1 VRQLRSVFGVLV
13 FTILGQFVFG
23 QAVGAGTLRW
33 HPLGPEGGWAESLA
47 TAPGQAGTAFAGMR
61 NSGVWLTTDAAHH
74 WSRLPLPP
82 ETGVLYDVPLDYHVA
97 VDPSD
102 PRTVYVTTP
111 NSLWRSDDR
120 GATWARSAF
129 SSPISAFAVSSA
141 NPRVLY
147 VSGSSPG
154 PGLGPTPI
162 YRSADRGATW
172 QVSSTGLSVQ
182 ATALTVD
189 PVDPQTLYLSGWT
202 ANGPARGH
210 FTVSHDGGLTWQ
222 ELSARSAP
230 DAKLVVQPGARPVFY
245 TCSMLGVDTSVD
257 GGLTW
262 STVLAASNQGCDLA
276 LDPAGTLYAVT
287 NDFWATSSFVAT
299 LRKTRNGGQTWRTL
313 RTVAG
318 HVDTLAVDSKQPARV
333 YAGLDKGGVLKSED
347 GGIHWT
353 VESTGLLASAIGDV
367 AVDPAHPGTLYAG
380 ANGGIVHSTNG
391 GTTWVA
397 ARQGLPA
404 NLRVTRLLARPAA
417 PGAPA
422 ALYAGTEQGFYRSFD
437 GGQSWQAAGSDFPL
451 STVYDIAFD
460 AVVPNRLY
468 AAGFYD
474 FPCSPRPPNL
484 PVLAFSDD
492 AGATWSGP
500 QPAPVT
506 PGIFS
511 LAIDPADA
519 AHLYAAGDSLLT
531 SYDHSATWSALWAA
545 SRDSLTLSDIRK
557 IVADPQDAQTL
568 YAVMEQWSLHRLMK
582 STDQGR
588 TFVPIDAGLPAGIGA
603 RDMILDARN
612 SVLYA
617 ATTRGVFVSRDGGTS
632 WAPDNLGMGPIPI
645 VSLTLDPQT
654 RHVLYA
660 GTVGRGVYATQ
671 LP

>member
-1 VRQLRSVFGVLV
+1 VRKLRSVFGVLV
-13 FTILGQFVFG
+13 VATLGQVVFG
-23 QAVGAGTLRW
+23 RAVGAGALRW

-47 TAPGQAGTAFAGMR
+47 TASGQAGTAFAGMR
-61 NSGVWLTTDAAHH
+61 NSGVWLTTDAGHH
-74 WSRLPLPP
+74 WTRLFLPP
-82 ETGVLYDVPLDYHVA
+82 ETGVQYDVPLDYHVTG
-97 VDPSD
+97 DPAD

-111 NSLWRSDDR
+111 NSLWRSYDR

-129 SSPISAFAVSSA
+129 SSAISALAVSPSI
-141 NPRVLY
+141 PRVLY

-162 YRSADRGATW
+162 YRSTDRGETW
-172 QVSSTGLSVQ
+172 QVSSTGLSLQ
-182 ATALTVD
+182 ATALAVD

-202 ANGPARGH
+202 VTGPVRGR
-210 FTVSHDGGLTWQ
+210 FIVSHDGGLTWQ
-222 ELSARSAP
+222 VVSTRSAP
-230 DAKLVVQPGARPVFY
+230 DVKLIVQPGTRPVFY
-245 TCSMLGVDTSVD
+245 TCSMLGVDASSD

-276 LDPAGTLYAVT
+276 LDPSGTLYAVT
-287 NDFWATSSFVAT
+287 NDFWATSSFMAT
-299 LRKTRNGGQTWRTL
+299 LRKSRNGGQTWRTL

-353 VESTGLLASAIGDV
+353 VESTGLLASSVGDV
-367 AVDPAHPGTLYAG
+367 AVDPAHSGTLVAG
-380 ANGGIVHSTNG
+380 ANGSIVHSSNG
-391 GTTWVA
+391 GATWVA

-404 NLRVTRLLARPAA
+404 DLRVTKLLASA
-417 PGAPA
+417 G

-451 STVYDIAFD
+451 GTVYDIAFD

-468 AAGFYD
+468 AAGFSD
-474 FPCSPRPPNL
+474 FPGSPRPPNL

-492 AGATWSGP
+492 GGATWSGP

-506 PGIFS
+506 PAIFS
-511 LAIDPADA
+511 LAIDPSDA

-531 SYDHSATWSALWAA
+531 SHDHGATWSALWAA
-545 SRDSLTLSDIRK
+545 SRDSLTLADIRK

-568 YAVMEQWSLHRLMK
+568 FAVMEQWSLHRLMK

-588 TFVPIDAGLPAGIGA
+588 TFVPIDASLPAGVLA
-603 RDMILDARN
+603 RDMVLDART

-617 ATTRGVFVSRDGGTS
+617 ATTRGVFVSRDSGAS
-632 WAPDNLGMGPIPI
+632 WAPDNVGMGPVPI
-645 VSLTLDPQT
+645 ISLTLDPQT
-654 RHVLYA
+654 RRVLYA

-671 LP
+671 IP